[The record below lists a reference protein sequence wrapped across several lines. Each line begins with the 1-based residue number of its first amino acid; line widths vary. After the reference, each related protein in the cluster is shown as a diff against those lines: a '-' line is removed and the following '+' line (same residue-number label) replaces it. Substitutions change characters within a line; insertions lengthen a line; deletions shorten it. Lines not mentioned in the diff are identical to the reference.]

1 MTSPASLAPFLEEAR
16 VRLRGNVL
24 ETPCRESARLSELCG
39 ATVFL
44 KLESL
49 QATGSFKER
58 GACNRLLVLSEAE
71 RARGVIA
78 ASAGNHAQAV
88 ARHAAR
94 LGIPATV
101 VMPQAT
107 PLVKATAAHRLG
119 ARVVLHGSSYDE
131 AAEHA
136 EALAAEHDLVLIHP
150 FDDLHVIAGQGSIG
164 LELAEQL
171 PDLDA
176 VVVPVGGGGLIAGIA
191 CALRAV
197 APHVRV
203 YGVESRAFPGMK
215 RALSSVRGSLSSEES
230 ALYPAMLGGKT
241 IADGIA
247 VRRVGAL
254 TEALVKQTVEAV
266 ELVEEEEI
274 AEAILLLLEG
284 DKTVAEGAGAVGV
297 AALVR
302 GHLSLQGQRVAV
314 VVSGGNID
322 VNLMSRVIERG
333 LVKTGRLARLSLVLP
348 DVTGELARL
357 TELVASVR
365 ANIMAINHD
374 RTFAGV
380 ELGQTLVEL
389 VLETRGP
396 EHLSEV
402 LTRLDE
408 EGYRINKRV
417 DAFSALPPA
426 P

>member
-1 MTSPASLAPFLEEAR
+1 MPSPASLESRLTEAR
-16 VRLRGNVL
+16 ARLRGNVV
-24 ETPCRESARLSELCG
+24 ETPCRESSRLSELCG
-39 ATVFL
+39 ASVFL

-71 RARGVIA
+71 RRRGVIA

-101 VMPQAT
+101 VMPHAT
-107 PLVKATAAHRLG
+107 PLVKATAAQRLG
-119 ARVVLHGSSYDE
+119 ASVVLHGSSYDE

-136 EALAAEHDLVLIHP
+136 DLLAAERDLVLIHP
-150 FDDLHVIAGQGSIG
+150 FDDLDVIAGQGTIG
-164 LELAEQL
+164 LELAAQL

-191 CALRAV
+191 CALRWV

-203 YGVESRAFPGMK
+203 YGVESHAFPGMK
-215 RALSSVRGSLSSEES
+215 RALASGRTGAAVVQSS
-230 ALYPAMLGGKT
+230 APPAMRGGKT

-254 TEALVKQTVEAV
+254 TRELVKETVEAV
-266 ELVEEEEI
+266 ELVDEEEI

-302 GHLSLQGQRVAV
+302 GHLQLPGKRVAV

-333 LVKTGRLARLSLVLP
+333 LVKTGRLVRLSLVLP

-357 TELVASVR
+357 TECIARLG
-365 ANIMAINHD
+365 ANIIAINHD

-389 VLETRGP
+389 VVETRGP

-402 LTRLDE
+402 LARLDA
-408 EGYRINKRV
+408 EGYRQSEGPDGQGR
-417 DAFSALPPA
+417 
-426 P
+426 